1 MHICLHRLRSK
12 TNCDGGRLGKRLLG
26 KIIKTEGVGKD
37 AKGEIYDINKENQH
51 LPVSV
56 AISMGRLP

>member
-1 MHICLHRLRSK
+1 MHK
-12 TNCDGGRLGKRLLG
+12 RLGKRLLG

-56 AISMGRLP
+56 AISMGRPP

>member
-1 MHICLHRLRSK
+1 MHICLHRLRFK
-12 TNCDGGRLGKRLLG
+12 TNCDGGRLGKKLLG
-26 KIIKTEGVGKD
+26 NIIKTEGVGKD